1 MRHHLNQLAR
11 RRHHLQALVASQ
23 RIELGQNM
31 EPLRV
36 PLARVDQGVEVVR
49 FVRRNPLLVAGASTL
64 FMVFRTKGTG
74 KWLRR
79 SWLAWQLA
87 RRFLRK

>member
-1 MRHHLNQLAR
+1 MKRHLNQLTQ
-11 RRHHLQALVASQ
+11 RRHHLQALITNQ
-23 RIELGQNM
+23 RIELGQYV
-31 EPLRV
+31 EPFRV

-49 FVRRNPLLVAGASTL
+49 FVQRNTLLVAGASTL
-64 FMVFRTKGTG
+64 YMVFRTKGTG

-79 SWLAWQLA
+79 SLLAWQLA